1 VDKIPISR
9 FSLMTRLSQ
18 KALRLYD
25 KKSLLEPAAKNSFTG
40 YRYYTISQIERGI
53 RIKNLARLGFGLD
66 EIATF
71 LEAEERGEWDVLEAL
86 RRQRRTRLGSELER
100 LENVRK
106 ALTSTDRMLE
116 VLNMKVPEPEIKD
129 IPETRVVSKREKG
142 SYERTVGKLAGEL
155 MDVIF
160 NPDNQRKNVWIT
172 GPVMMLGHDEEYRET
187 DADIGVA
194 VPISGRITVDESS
207 IEIRT
212 LPQVRAISVIHKGPY
227 RDIDKAYVAVLQFA
241 AEKGLTLVL
250 PYRELYL
257 NNPNKVPEE
266 ELMTELQFPV
276 AETPETGKPEAHV
289 SS

>member
-1 VDKIPISR
+1 
-9 FSLMTRLSQ
+9 MTRLSQ

-25 KKSLLEPAAKNSFTG
+25 KNGLLVPAAKNSFTG

-53 RIKNLARLGFGLD
+53 RIKNLAWLGFGLD

-71 LEAEERGEWDVLEAL
+71 LDAEERGEWDVLEAL
-86 RRQRRTRLGSELER
+86 RRQRRMRLGSELER

-116 VLNMKVPEPEIKD
+116 VLNMKVPEPVIKD
-129 IPETRVVSKREKG
+129 VPETRVVSKREKG

-160 NPDNQRKNVWIT
+160 HPDNQRNNVRIT
-172 GPVMMLGHDEEYRET
+172 GPVMMICHDEEYREI

-207 IEIRT
+207 IDIKT
-212 LPQVRAISVIHKGPY
+212 LPRVRAISVVHKGPY
-227 RDIDKAYVAVLQFA
+227 RNIDKAYAALLQFA
-241 AEKGLTLVL
+241 TENDLTLTL

-257 NNPNKVPEE
+257 NNPDEVPEKD
-266 ELMTELQFPV
+266 LMTEIQFPV
-276 AETPETGKPEAHV
+276 AEMPETG
-289 SS
+289 

>member
-1 VDKIPISR
+1 MCIVSVDKIPISR

-25 KKSLLEPAAKNSFTG
+25 KKGLLEPAAKNSFTG

-53 RIKNLARLGFGLD
+53 RIKNLAWLGFGLD

-71 LEAEERGEWDVLEAL
+71 LDAEERGEWDVLEAL
-86 RRQRRTRLGSELER
+86 RRQRRMRLGSELER

-116 VLNMKVPEPEIKD
+116 VLNMKVPEPVIKD
-129 IPETRVVSKREKG
+129 VPETRVVSKREKG

-160 NPDNQRKNVWIT
+160 NPDNQRNNVRIT
-172 GPVMMLGHDEEYRET
+172 GPVMMLCHDEEYKET

-194 VPISGRITVDESS
+194 VPISGGITIDEPS

-212 LPQVRAISVIHKGPY
+212 LPRVSAISVIHKGPY
-227 RDIDKAYVAVLQFA
+227 RDIDKAYAALLQFA

-257 NNPNKVPEE
+257 NNPNEVPEE
-266 ELMTELQFPV
+266 ELMTEVQFPV
-276 AETPETGKPEAHV
+276 AETLEKG
-289 SS
+289 